1 MPELSRFY
9 GIIIFMN
16 YRDHNPPHFHA
27 KYQDFEITVDIKT
40 GKVTGTMT
48 RKAIKL
54 VFEWMDLH
62 QEELLHNWDLARDR
76 KALIPIEPLI

>member
-27 KYQDFEITVDIKT
+27 RYQDFEITVDIKT

-48 RKAIKL
+48 RKALKL
-54 VFEWMDLH
+54 VFEWMDLYK
-62 QEELLHNWDLARDR
+62 EELMHNWDLARDR